1 MAESLES
8 YVWRRLQ
15 LSGNVKSTSRS
26 LTRRSQRKRRENLLG
41 SIGMVGINTTASPD
55 AILSL
60 MLRSE
65 CDLLHAD
72 ILNDM
77 RRLEMLN
84 FVKRRKREKAIQES
98 RKRLQDLHVPYA
110 SRFHEQPISK
120 TQLQSVNWGVT
131 EQSPSR
137 RQQLLQW
144 AYRHASTWSR
154 SFANCRCS
162 TQLPKTL
169 DVDTDYI
176 QKHEKE
182 LCRYFALG
190 SFVDTLAFGLD
201 EYGYSHLSPLAL
213 VQDTLLRVQKV
224 RVMEEYKQPLHS
236 RQAFGRISMCHHLF
250 WIDRDVFRVGAF
262 DSETL
267 EHLKQLN
274 PAVEEFVHSRPFT
287 RSVLPNIHG
296 CDMVFVDDSLP
307 TICFEI
313 RYSAESK
320 GWVLVVLRD
329 GIEVVVDTHSC
340 TYTSEPL
347 LLGDCGLIRLN
358 SHEIC
363 FEFACS

>member
-1 MAESLES
+1 
-8 YVWRRLQ
+8 
-15 LSGNVKSTSRS
+15 
-26 LTRRSQRKRRENLLG
+26 
-41 SIGMVGINTTASPD
+41 
-55 AILSL
+55 

-72 ILNDM
+72 ILKDM

-84 FVKRRKREKAIQES
+84 FVKRRKREKEIQES

-110 SRFHEQPISK
+110 SRFHEQPICK
-120 TQLQSVNWGVT
+120 LQVRPVNWTPT
-131 EQSPSR
+131 EQSLSR

-162 TQLPKTL
+162 VQLPETL
-169 DVDTDYI
+169 DVDAHYI
-176 QKHEKE
+176 QNHEKE
-182 LCRYFALG
+182 LCRHLG
-190 SFVDTLAFGLD
+190 CGLFVDTMAFGLD

-213 VQDTLLRVQKV
+213 VQDTLLRVQKY

-250 WIDRDVFRVGAF
+250 WIDKDVFRVGTF

-267 EHLKQLN
+267 DHLKRLN
-274 PAVEEFVHSRPFT
+274 PAVEESSCVFPFT
-287 RSVLPNIHG
+287 YSVLPNIHG
-296 CDMVFVDDSLP
+296 CDMVFVDDLLP

-313 RYSAESK
+313 RYSIESK

-329 GIEVVVDTHSC
+329 GIEVVVDHHSC

-347 LLGDCGLIRLN
+347 ALGDGGLIRIN
-358 SHEIC
+358 SHKIC
-363 FEFACS
+363 YEFACSYVCLVRIKNHE